1 MPHPLAGK
9 KLCIACKEPIPVG
22 ANVCAHCGSSQA
34 PERTSFSKDILKW
47 VAGVTAVIGL
57 ITGLSGVVGPLKGWW
72 TQGRQSKTLL
82 ASALRQEEVGE
93 YPAAFDTL
101 TEILKTNPGNVPAL
115 HARLDVTMLWVENIW
130 VPFRNSDELQQKI
143 RPVFDKLGPVLE
155 AGLGTSK
162 DYRAADVVAHLGWL
176 NFLRAKILGQG
187 GRIDEHV
194 QRALQMDTDNVYAH
208 AMMGDLLLDSPG
220 GLDEAKAHF
229 AAALKTG
236 KAKEFVRGC
245 QLESM
250 IYNDA
255 KGVRAELIRVVN
267 DMRKNGEQ
275 LGDSNRGRVHSYYST
290 TIGDDRELRE
300 VISAVPPDEAWATYR
315 WVSPPDNPPDSQE
328 SRFIQANIDEVS
340 GKKSEA
346 LQIYR
351 QLVNET
357 KGSPVRLS
365 QRARDA
371 VKRLEH

>member
-1 MPHPLAGK
+1 MGRGYYRL
-9 KLCIACKEPIPVG
+9 
-22 ANVCAHCGSSQA
+22 
-34 PERTSFSKDILKW
+34 
-47 VAGVTAVIGL
+47 IGL
-57 ITGLSGVVGPLKGWW
+57 ITGFSGVVGPLKGWW
-72 TQGRQSKTLL
+72 TQDRESKTLL
-82 ASALRQEEVGE
+82 ATALRQQEVGE

-176 NFLRAKILGQG
+176 NLLRAKILGQG

-194 QRALQMDTDNVYAH
+194 QHALQMDPDNVYAH

-220 GLDEAKAHF
+220 GLEEAKAHF

-245 QLESM
+245 QLQSM

-300 VISAVPPDEAWATYR
+300 VISAFLLTKHGRPTAGSRRRTILPIPKSR
-315 WVSPPDNPPDSQE
+315 DSFRPT
-328 SRFIQANIDEVS
+328 STRSQA
-340 GKKSEA
+340 
-346 LQIYR
+346 R
-351 QLVNET
+351 
-357 KGSPVRLS
+357 R
-365 QRARDA
+365 
-371 VKRLEH
+371 VKRCRSTGNW